1 MELVPT
7 SEGDPLLPPGM
18 PAPSQPQQ
26 VVLSQS
32 LAAKLRIAAQDT
44 ASLIVQRRLNE
55 RDQFVEVKLRVLGV
69 LPESAYAR
77 DAAFLPLP
85 MLVAVEDYRDGFAVP
100 RLGVGDGR
108 TRGQP
113 RRLFANARVYAQ
125 NLDAVLAIAEWM
137 RGSGL
142 EVRTRA
148 REIENVRAIER
159 VLSFIF
165 GVIAGIAVVG
175 CGLSLGG
182 SLWINA
188 DRKRHDLAL
197 LRLLGFVAHS
207 VLIVPVVQALLI
219 AAAAFGLAYGA
230 YAVGAVLFNRVLGAN
245 LAATEFVC
253 RLAWNDVVV
262 AGALT
267 LLVALTAAVA
277 GGLRASRVE
286 PADCLREL

>member
-1 MELVPT
+1 M
-7 SEGDPLLPPGM
+7 
-18 PAPSQPQQ
+18 
-26 VVLSQS
+26 
-32 LAAKLRIAAQDT
+32 
-44 ASLIVQRRLNE
+44 
-55 RDQFVEVKLRVLGV
+55 
-69 LPESAYAR
+69 
-77 DAAFLPLP
+77 
-85 MLVAVEDYRDGFAVP
+85 P

-125 NLDAVLAIAEWM
+125 DLDAVLAIAEWM

-219 AAAAFGLAYGA
+219 AAVYE
-230 YAVGAVLFNRVLGAN
+230 GAN
-245 LAATEFVC
+245 GRIFNLGNHPPVSLLEFVQV
-253 RLAWNDVVV
+253 LLDVCGEFGV
-262 AGALT
+262 GKGGYR
-267 LLVALTAAVA
+267 LTAFPAEKKRIDIGDYYASFDRIKSNLGWEPTVPLRE
-277 GGLRASRVE
+277 GLRRTVAYYLEHRDHYWQRS
-286 PADCLREL
+286 